1 VTPAGIVLA
10 IAVAAWGA
18 APAPPPDKAPAVTQP
33 APSPAPAE
41 GAVQPIAPP
50 SPAPARPA
58 SVRPSLIVRG
68 PLDVRARPIVVDTPD
83 RSARKPLY
91 KNWGFWVVS
100 GGIFVAT
107 IIVTIVATRPGP
119 EPYVGNAPPYY
130 VGLP

>member
-1 VTPAGIVLA
+1 MTPAGIVLA

-50 SPAPARPA
+50 ARPA
-58 SVRPSLIVRG
+58 SVQPSLIVRG